1 MRVAVLTSS
10 RADYGIYLPLLKK
23 LNRSQDFQLH
33 VFAFGTHLS
42 ALHGRTIAQIED
54 DGFEIAEA
62 IESLIVGD
70 SPSAIA
76 NSIGNTIS
84 RFADVWQRW
93 AAELDI
99 VFALG
104 DRFEMFAAV
113 AAATPFNIKVAHLHG
128 GETTLGAIDDMY
140 RHSISHMAMLHFT
153 ATQVYA
159 DKVAHMVGSRDY
171 VHHVGALS
179 LDNLNEL
186 NLYSCTAFND
196 RYGIDLSRP
205 TILCT
210 LHPETVDYQ
219 NNQANAIT
227 LAEVFRS
234 VEHRYQVVIT
244 MPNADTS
251 GGAIRA
257 VFDRLQ
263 RECEHVYTVES
274 LGSRGYFSCMSLAS
288 FLLGNTSSGLIE
300 APGVHK
306 YAINIGSRQAG
317 RVRGA
322 NVIDVGFSCEE
333 ILMAID
339 SVAALGNYLGENPYQ
354 ASSNQV
360 ADAIVKVLKKL

>member
-1 MRVAVLTSS
+1 MKVAVLTSS

-23 LNRSQDFQLH
+23 LHISQDFQLY
-33 VFAFGTHLS
+33 VFVFGTHLS
-42 ALHGRTIAQIED
+42 ALHGRTITQIED
-54 DGFEIAEA
+54 DGFVIAET

-93 AAELDI
+93 ATELDI
-99 VFALG
+99 VVALG
-104 DRFEMFAAV
+104 DRYEMFAAV

-128 GETTLGAIDDMY
+128 GETTLGAIDNMY
-140 RHSISHMAMLHFT
+140 RHSISHMSLLHFT
-153 ATQVYA
+153 ATQAYA
-159 DKVAHMVGSRDY
+159 DTVAHMVGSRDD

-186 NLYSCTAFND
+186 DLYSCSEFKD
-196 RYGIDLSRP
+196 RYDIDLSRP

-227 LAEVFRS
+227 LAEVFRRIKD
-234 VEHRYQVVIT
+234 RYQVVIT

-251 GGAIRA
+251 GEVIRA
-257 VFDRLQ
+257 VFAKLAL
-263 RECEHVYTVES
+263 ECDHVYTVES
-274 LGSRGYFSCMSLAS
+274 LGSRGYFSCMTLAS
-288 FLLGNTSSGLIE
+288 FLVGNTSSGLIE
-300 APGVHK
+300 APSVHK
-306 YAINIGSRQAG
+306 YAINVGSRQAG

-322 NVIDVGFSCEE
+322 NVIDVKFSDEE
-333 ILMAID
+333 ILLAID
-339 SVAALGNYLGENPYQ
+339 RVATLGNYSGDNPYRGD
-354 ASSNQV
+354 SNQV
-360 ADAIVKVLKKL
+360 ADAIIKVLEKV